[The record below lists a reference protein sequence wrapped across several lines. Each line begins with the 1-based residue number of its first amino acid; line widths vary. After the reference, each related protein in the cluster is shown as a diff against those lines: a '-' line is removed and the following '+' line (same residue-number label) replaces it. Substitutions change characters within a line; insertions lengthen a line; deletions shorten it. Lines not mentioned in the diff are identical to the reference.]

1 MLRQIWIQPHKG
13 TTSDAQHWLKQ
24 VQQNFMV
31 YSVKCS
37 TQIKKYQQC
46 HILMIDV
53 DADIIR
59 HFNKHHLCAM
69 VFSFW

>member
-1 MLRQIWIQPHKG
+1 M
-13 TTSDAQHWLKQ
+13 HWLKQ

-37 TQIKKYQQC
+37 TEIKKYQQC

>member
-1 MLRQIWIQPHKG
+1 
-13 TTSDAQHWLKQ
+13 
-24 VQQNFMV
+24 MV
-31 YSVKCS
+31 DGVKCS

-69 VFSFW
+69 IFFFLVIIVSDYRKKNI